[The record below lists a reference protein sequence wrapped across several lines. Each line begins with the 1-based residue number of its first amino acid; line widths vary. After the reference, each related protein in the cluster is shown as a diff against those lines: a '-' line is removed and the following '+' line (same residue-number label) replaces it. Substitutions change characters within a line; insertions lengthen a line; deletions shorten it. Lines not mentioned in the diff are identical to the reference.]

1 MREDWCDVEYGEAVV
16 KISTNR
22 IKTKQKDYLPAGEIA
37 IVDQGRELIG
47 GYTNDPSKSIPCQLP
62 VVVFGDH
69 TKAIK
74 HINFPFAPGA
84 DGTKVLQP
92 KQFVNSK
99 LLYYF
104 TEVLVGLMK
113 DKGYARHYQ
122 HIEKSNFPLPPL
134 PEQRSIV
141 GKLEQLFSELDSGIG
156 ELQRAQAK
164 LKVYRQAVLKKAF
177 EGELTKEWRAQ
188 QKDLPTAEELLAQ
201 IKEERSRHY
210 EQQLSEWKAA
220 VKVWEQGKGGKKPSR
235 TFKPKELPS
244 PTTAEV
250 ELYGLL
256 PSSWEWTRFC
266 NITYKI
272 GDIDHKMPRPFENGI
287 PYLSTGNI
295 GKDGT
300 LDFESAKRISPDDFK
315 RLALKIKPEKGD
327 IIFPRYGTIGRNI
340 LVNVDRDFL
349 VSYSCAILK
358 TIPQFMSELYC
369 YYFSLSPVTKME
381 IRRYTVETVQANIG
395 IASIESF
402 MFPFCPIEEQHQIV
416 EAIESRLSVCDKLEE
431 TIATNLQ
438 KAEALRQSI
447 LKKAFEG
454 RLLSTAELVACKT
467 EKDWCPAGELLGRVQ
482 HHVGSLHATTLHG
495 VAKPKAR

>member
-1 MREDWCDVEYGEAVV
+1 MRENWSDIEFSDAVV

-22 IKTKQKDYLPAGEIA
+22 IKTKQKDYLPSGEIA
-37 IVDQGRELIG
+37 IVDQGQELIG
-47 GYTNDPSKSIPCQLP
+47 GYTNDTSKSIPCQLP

-74 HINFPFAPGA
+74 HINFQFAPGA

-92 KQFVNSK
+92 KQFVDSK

-104 TEVLVGLMK
+104 TEVLVLLME

-122 HIEKSNFPLPPL
+122 HVEKSTFPLPPL

-188 QKDLPTAEELLAQ
+188 QKDLPTAEALLEQ

-220 VKVWEQGKGGKKPSR
+220 VKDWEKKGKVGKKPSK
-235 TFKPKELPS
+235 TTKPKELAP
-244 PTTAEV
+244 PTKAEI
-250 ELYGLL
+250 ELYGAL
-256 PSSWEWTRFC
+256 PNSWEWTRYC
-266 NITYKI
+266 SVTYKI
-272 GDIDHKMPRPFENGI
+272 GDIDHKMPRPYENGI

-300 LDFESAKRISPDDFK
+300 LDFDSAKRISPDDYK

-340 LVNVDRDFL
+340 LVNVDREFL
-349 VSYSCAILK
+349 VSYACAILK
-358 TIPQFMSELYC
+358 TIPDVMSELYC
-369 YYFSLSPVTKME
+369 FYHSLSPVTSME
-381 IRRYTVETVQANIG
+381 IRRYTVDTVQANVG

-402 MFPFCPIEEQHQIV
+402 MFPLCPIEEQQQIV
-416 EAIESRLSVCDKLEE
+416 EAIESRLSVCDKVEE
-431 TIATNLQ
+431 SIATNLQ

-447 LKKAFEG
+447 LKKA
-454 RLLSTAELVACKT
+454 
-467 EKDWCPAGELLGRVQ
+467 
-482 HHVGSLHATTLHG
+482 
-495 VAKPKAR
+495 